1 MVNVARAAAAGRN
14 FEGFGPDPYL
24 MGEMAAA
31 TVAGVQ
37 GEKVMALAKHFALN
51 NQEHGRHYSSSDVDD
66 RAFREIY
73 LPGFEESVRAGVGS
87 VMCAYNGQFSS
98 HSVHVGLTCVRIG

>member
-1 MVNVARAAAAGRN
+1 MVNVLRAPAAGRN

-31 TVAGVQ
+31 TVKGVQ
-37 GEKVMALAKHFALN
+37 SQKVMALAKHFALN
-51 NQEHGRHYSSSDVDD
+51 NQEHGRHYSSSDVGD

-73 LPGFEESVRAGVGS
+73 LPGFEHSIKAGVGA
-87 VMCAYNGQFSS
+87 VMCAYNGEWFWNSGQSMACDN
-98 HSVHVGLTCVRIG
+98 G